1 MGYRAGIY
9 VNGTLINELPKF
21 YGYIDYDLLASL
33 PSIKW
38 LLNSKKLEE
47 ELGYAMGDLDCI
59 FLGLHGPEI
68 EFTAREFRE
77 FMTLYI
83 FDFEKYGR
91 DIWCE
96 YPKGYNLL
104 YSKKW
109 LKDVYNNN
117 ADKVIEWG

>member
-21 YGYIDYDLLASL
+21 YGYIHDDILEYL

-38 LLNSKKLEE
+38 LVNNEKIYEE
-47 ELGYAMGDLDCI
+47 DVDITFIGNW
-59 FLGLHGPEI
+59 GPHI
-68 EFTAREFRE
+68 KFTAREFRE
-77 FMTLYI
+77 YMNLYI
-83 FDFEKYGR
+83 SDFEKYGR
-91 DIWCE
+91 EIWCK

-117 ADKVIEWG
+117 ADKVIDWG

>member
-1 MGYRAGIY
+1 MGYRASVY
-9 VNGTLINELPKF
+9 VNKKFISELPKF
-21 YGYIDYDLLASL
+21 YGYGINAGRYEEL

-38 LLNSKKLEE
+38 LVNHEKIDAEE
-47 ELGYAMGDLDCI
+47 IDITWLGPW
-59 FLGLHGPEI
+59 GPRI

-83 FDFEKYGR
+83 SNFEKYGR
-91 DIWCE
+91 NIWCR

-104 YSKKW
+104 YSNKW

-117 ADKVIEWG
+117 ADKVMDWG

>member
-9 VNGTLINELPKF
+9 VNGTFINYLPKF
-21 YGYIDYDLLASL
+21 YGYIDPDIYEYL

-38 LLNSKKLEE
+38 LVNNEKIDEE
-47 ELGYAMGDLDCI
+47 DVDI
-59 FLGLHGPEI
+59 TFLGGWGPRI
-68 EFTAREFRE
+68 KFTAREFRE
-77 FMTLYI
+77 YMTLYI
-83 FDFEKYGR
+83 SDFEKYGCE
-91 DIWCE
+91 IWCT

-117 ADKVIEWG
+117 ADKVMDWG

>member
-9 VNGTLINELPKF
+9 VNGILINELPKF
-21 YGYIDYDLLASL
+21 YGYIGYMDEDIYEYL

-38 LLNSKKLEE
+38 LVNNKKIDVE
-47 ELGYAMGDLDCI
+47 DVDII
-59 FLGLHGPEI
+59 FLGNWGPCI
-68 EFTAREFRE
+68 KFTAREFRE
-77 FMTLYI
+77 FMNLYI
-83 FDFEKYGR
+83 SDFEKYGR
-91 DIWCE
+91 EVWCK